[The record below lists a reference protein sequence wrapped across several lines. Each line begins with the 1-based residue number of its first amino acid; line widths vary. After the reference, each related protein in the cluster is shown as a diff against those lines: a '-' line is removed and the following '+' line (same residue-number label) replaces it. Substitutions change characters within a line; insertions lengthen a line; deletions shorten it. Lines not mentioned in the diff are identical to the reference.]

1 VSKFGDLRTIGMA
14 ASLAVHLRGLP
25 EISYGVLS
33 QVSDACF
40 DIPAPMLKPVLRLL
54 KEVGMVQLYESGK
67 TITKIDPTVPY
78 FEDVYEKI
86 GELSEEYTYN
96 EVETATVRML
106 SELFNR
112 PENKEQLLHRTSMDA
127 KLLSRCLQI
136 AREGTG
142 GLVTEHRARERTILV
157 SPLYFA
163 DNTAALADLIA
174 KTRSDD
180 FRIVVGAL
188 TQHQGWPL
196 SMIIAKQAI
205 AGSPLTPL
213 QVELARM
220 LAAENVLK
228 PPTIEIGGH
237 AEPFIFTPRPGNARL
252 SPGKTRYLR
261 ESHKAAGSSPQG
273 PATTLPL
280 PDTQAGSA
288 PWLLAR

>member
-1 VSKFGDLRTIGMA
+1 MVEIKGKQLAEFASDIQTGLGCYEVSEFDDLRTIGMA

-86 GELSEEYTYN
+86 GELSDEFTYN

-106 SELFNR
+106 CELFTR
-112 PENKEQLLHRTSMDA
+112 PENKERLLHRTGMDA
-127 KLLSRCLQI
+127 KLLGRCLQI
-136 AREGTG
+136 GREG

-174 KTRSDD
+174 KTGSDD
-180 FRIVVGAL
+180 FQIVVGAL

-205 AGSPLTPL
+205 AGSPLAPL

-228 PPTIEIGGH
+228 PPTIEIGGYS
-237 AEPFIFTPRPGNARL
+237 ESFMFTPRPGNARL
-252 SPGKTRYLR
+252 F
-261 ESHKAAGSSPQG
+261 
-273 PATTLPL
+273 
-280 PDTQAGSA
+280 
-288 PWLLAR
+288 ARQT